1 MMRLISSIV
10 RATLSALLVA
20 VSLIGVVGG
29 CYWLSLIASLNG
41 LEAGIRERDV
51 VKLEKYID
59 WPRVREQIR
68 SDLRASV
75 MTQVFKEAKTDKEG
89 GLASSIGALLAGVVA
104 PSMIDGIV
112 DGFVTPQ
119 SLVRLLEEKPS
130 SQRPELKLA
139 REGFTDLDEYTLLLE
154 ASGPIR
160 PGIRAILRRDGI
172 TWRVVRIVFPR
183 GEAPWETLEP
193 RLQLGKIVP
202 TRTASSL
209 VIEGD
214 VTNSGNVARDV
225 PPLRVALR
233 DSAEKEIQFRIID
246 PPKARLSPSETA
258 RFKTT
263 FDHPDAAATGVAV
276 TFSPETGV
284 TLPDPN
290 PPPSNSK
297 PDTSAAAAPM
307 VKQESEPSPMP
318 PPCQEV
324 VQPTQAYIPPIPA
337 QPLTPQAP
345 PASTAPPQTAT
356 AATPIPA
363 PVPSPDASAGYRA
376 LLSAWLESHKRYPE
390 SARERGEEGHAVL
403 RFQVDRSGR
412 VLDYTLTSSS
422 GYADLDQA
430 VEEMMRGPPC
440 RPFRRICRNRGS
452 K

>member
-1 MMRLISSIV
+1 MMRLISSIA
-10 RATLSALLVA
+10 RAALSELLLA
-20 VSLIGVVGG
+20 VLLIGVVGG

-75 MTQVFKEAKTDKEG
+75 MTQVFKEAKTDKER
-89 GLASSIGALLAGVVA
+89 GLASSIGALLAGAVA
-104 PSMIDGIV
+104 PAMIDRIV

-139 REGFTDLDEYTLLLE
+139 REGFTDLDEYTLLLG

-172 TWRVVRIVFPR
+172 TWRVVRIVFPP
-183 GEAPWETLEP
+183 GGGPWATVEP

-202 TRTASSL
+202 TRTAGGL
-209 VIEGD
+209 VIDGD
-214 VTNSGNVARDV
+214 VTNSGNAASDV

-233 DSAEKEIQFRIID
+233 DSAEKEFQFRIID

-263 FDHPDAAATGVAV
+263 FDHPDEAATGVFV
-276 TFSPETGV
+276 TFLPKAGV

-290 PPPSNSK
+290 PPPSNANL
-297 PDTSAAAAPM
+297 DTSATDAPM
-307 VKQESEPSPMP
+307 VKQETEPSPM
-318 PPCQEV
+318 
-324 VQPTQAYIPPIPA
+324 
-337 QPLTPQAP
+337 
-345 PASTAPPQTAT
+345 S
-356 AATPIPA
+356 
-363 PVPSPDASAGYRA
+363 
-376 LLSAWLESHKRYPE
+376 KRPE
-390 SARERGEEGHAVL
+390 LKPERPKPVL
-403 RFQVDRSGR
+403 RPNAKPEPTRQAAEGEAGAP
-412 VLDYTLTSSS
+412 SSKYDPS
-422 GYADLDQA
+422 
-430 VEEMMRGPPC
+430 
-440 RPFRRICRNRGS
+440 
-452 K
+452 

>member
-1 MMRLISSIV
+1 MMRLISSIA
-10 RATLSALLVA
+10 RAALSVLLVA
-20 VSLIGVVGG
+20 GLLIGVVGA

-68 SDLRASV
+68 SDLRGSV
-75 MTQVFKEAKTDKEG
+75 MTQVFKDANTDKEG
-89 GLASSIGALLAGVVA
+89 GLASSIGALLAGAVA
-104 PSMIDGIV
+104 PAMIDRIV

-130 SQRPELKLA
+130 SQRPELNLA
-139 REGFTDLDEYTLLLE
+139 REGFTDLDEYTLRLG

-172 TWRVVRIVFPR
+172 TWRVVRIVFPP
-183 GEAPWETLEP
+183 GQSPWETVEP

-214 VTNSGNVARDV
+214 VTNSGNVASDV

-233 DSAEKEIQFRIID
+233 DSAEKEVQFRIID

-263 FDHPDAAATGVAV
+263 FDHPDEAATGVLV
-276 TFSPETGV
+276 TFAPEAGV

-290 PPPSNSK
+290 PPPSNAK
-297 PDTSAAAAPM
+297 PASATDVPM
-307 VKQESEPSPMP
+307 VKQETEPSPMSKRPELKPERPKPVLRPNAKPEPTRQAAEGEAGP
-318 PPCQEV
+318 PSKKLA
-324 VQPTQAYIPPIPA
+324 VQPLGAGRCRE
-337 QPLTPQAP
+337 
-345 PASTAPPQTAT
+345 PASAQRGGAAILAT
-356 AATPIPA
+356 
-363 PVPSPDASAGYRA
+363 SGASGQSDHR
-376 LLSAWLESHKRYPE
+376 
-390 SARERGEEGHAVL
+390 
-403 RFQVDRSGR
+403 
-412 VLDYTLTSSS
+412 
-422 GYADLDQA
+422 
-430 VEEMMRGPPC
+430 
-440 RPFRRICRNRGS
+440 
-452 K
+452 

>member
-1 MMRLISSIV
+1 MMRLISSIA
-10 RATLSALLVA
+10 RPTLSVLVVA
-20 VSLIGVVGG
+20 VLLIGVGVG
-29 CYWLSLIASLNG
+29 YWLSLIASLNG

-59 WPRVREQIR
+59 WPRVREQIG

-139 REGFTDLDEYTLLLE
+139 REGFTDLDEYTLLLG

-202 TRTASSL
+202 TRSAGSL

-214 VTNSGNVARDV
+214 VTTSGNVASDV

-233 DSAEKEIQFRIID
+233 DSAEKEVQFRIID

-263 FDHPDAAATGVAV
+263 FDHPDAAATGVVV
-276 TFSPETGV
+276 TFSPEAGV
-284 TLPDPN
+284 TLPDPSQ
-290 PPPSNSK
+290 PPSNAK
-297 PDTSAAAAPM
+297 PASATDVPM
-307 VKQESEPSPMP
+307 VKQETEPSPMP
-318 PPCQEV
+318 KRPELKPERPKPV
-324 VQPTQAYIPPIPA
+324 LRPNAKPEPTRQAAEGEAGAPSSKYDPSRFEAALKKLAI
-337 QPLTPQAP
+337 QP
-345 PASTAPPQTAT
+345 PAPDDVGNQQARNVEARPSSQPRAPLGSQITASEVDLVRQQIARCWNVPAGARDAKDLVVKIRINIDPDGTVRQEGTGTA
-356 AATPIPA
+356 
-363 PVPSPDASAGYRA
+363 
-376 LLSAWLESHKRYPE
+376 
-390 SARERGEEGHAVL
+390 
-403 RFQVDRSGR
+403 
-412 VLDYTLTSSS
+412 
-422 GYADLDQA
+422 
-430 VEEMMRGPPC
+430 
-440 RPFRRICRNRGS
+440 
-452 K
+452 